1 MKKIGL
7 FWGSSSDN
15 TKTAAE
21 YMKEYLE
28 MEDFEVD
35 SFDVADIQVE
45 KILEYDHIII
55 GCPTWHIGELQ
66 DDWDGIFSQYEKLDF
81 KGKTAAFFGCGD
93 QVGYPDNF
101 LDAIGILAKPFM
113 ASGGSVI
120 GKCAPDNYDYRA
132 SLAQDGDQLLGL
144 GLDYDNDE
152 DECEGYMIMWLEDV
166 MEEFRK

>member
-1 MKKIGL
+1 MKKIGF

-35 SFDVADIQVE
+35 SFDIADVQVE

-93 QVGYPDNF
+93 QSEYLQNHLWLTVE
-101 LDAIGILAKPFM
+101 
-113 ASGGSVI
+113 
-120 GKCAPDNYDYRA
+120 
-132 SLAQDGDQLLGL
+132 QLL
-144 GLDYDNDE
+144 E
-152 DECEGYMIMWLEDV
+152 DALQTTMIIEHH
-166 MEEFRK
+166 